1 MTSSRYISRKAA
13 VSFVLVAL
21 AASSA
26 HGETGGKNEIGLLL
40 GATATPTRKL
50 ADGSKVAFGAGV
62 VFQATYA
69 RQLNQSHG
77 ASLFL
82 ELPFV
87 AGPLVDLSSSNVS
100 VPANYAYLFV
110 TPGVRVKIKPDS
122 PVSPWVS
129 FGGGFGYFG
138 ESKQRQD
145 GSTIP
150 RINAGRG
157 ALQFGGGVDFRI
169 PIRILFPIGFRAE
182 ARDFYAGKPD
192 FQTDATG
199 SLQHNVLFSGGLVI
213 HF

>member
-1 MTSSRYISRKAA
+1 MTSFRYISRHAA
-13 VSFVLVAL
+13 VFFALVAM
-21 AASSA
+21 AVCSA
-26 HGETGGKNEIGLLL
+26 NGETGGKNEIGLLL
-40 GATATPTRKL
+40 GATATPARRL
-50 ADGSKVAFGAGV
+50 ADGSQVAFESGV

-69 RQLNQSHG
+69 RQLKRSH
-77 ASLFL
+77 AAALFV

-87 AGPLVDLSSSNVS
+87 ASPLVDLSSSNVS

-110 TPGVRVKIKPDS
+110 TPGVRVKVKPDS

-129 FGGGFGYFG
+129 LGGGYGYFE

-150 RINAGRG
+150 RIDAGRA
-157 ALQFGGGVDFRI
+157 ALQFGGGVDFRT

-182 ARDFYAGKPD
+182 VRDFYSGKPD
-192 FQTDATG
+192 FRTDATG
-199 SLQHNVLFSGGLVI
+199 SPQHNVVFSGGLVV